1 MNWTVLKL
9 TPVIK
14 TGLAKLV
21 CILMWIAETH
31 YSRKLEDEFWEVI
44 TVETNWYMQTTS
56 ASADVQDRAEISKGS
71 ICGWNET
78 IYWCLFLDGCHG
90 STQNSWSFA
99 KTVLAKLHT
108 ILCAGYVMSMN
119 PGKKLSQLHIV
130 DNSEFVPCG
139 QVGHDRLFKN
149 CNLFHMILPRFSDNY
164 QAGEELTLD
173 EKTIAYKGRSTI
185 KHYKPKKPDKWSEG
199 FCCM

>member
-90 STQNSWSFA
+90 STQNSWSFLKKYDLNCTPFYA
-99 KTVLAKLHT
+99 K
-108 ILCAGYVMSMN
+108 VMN
-119 PGKKLSQLHIV
+119 RNCWQKIEPAPFCWQH
-130 DNSEFVPCG
+130 EFVPRG
-139 QVGHDRLFKN
+139 QLGHDRSTQNNLFKN
-149 CNLFHMILPRFSDNY
+149 RNRFHMSLPRFSDNY

-173 EKTIAYKGRSTI
+173 EKTTAYKGQSAF
-185 KHYKPKKPDKWSEG
+185 KQYNPNKPDKWG
-199 FCCM
+199 